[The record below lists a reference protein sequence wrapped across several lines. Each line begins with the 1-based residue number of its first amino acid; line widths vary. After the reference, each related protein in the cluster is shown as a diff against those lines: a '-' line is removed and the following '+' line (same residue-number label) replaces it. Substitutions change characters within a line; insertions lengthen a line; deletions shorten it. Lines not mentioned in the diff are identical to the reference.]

1 MAERAVVILPRPV
14 PRSGGKGLY
23 HQDITS
29 IMIRRHSANL
39 VPEAHLVALA
49 LEYGLT
55 VVSTDTD
62 FARFPG
68 ATWLSP
74 VPAEAS

>member
-1 MAERAVVILPRPV
+1 
-14 PRSGGKGLY
+14 
-23 HQDITS
+23 
-29 IMIRRHSANL
+29 MIRRHSANL